1 MFSFSLDVCPGVELL
16 DHMVVLFLIFLRNL
30 PTVFHS
36 SCTSLCIYIPID
48 SVLGTLVFISL

>member
-30 PTVFHS
+30 PTVFRS
-36 SCTSLCIYIPID
+36 SCTNLCIYIPID